1 MDRYLVL
8 ENGMVFAGK
17 AFGADGEVTAEVVF
31 TTSMTGYLET
41 LTDKSYTGQA
51 IVQTFPLIGNYG
63 VIPADF
69 ESERV
74 GCSAYIVREHCL
86 EPSNFRREGTL
97 DAFLKARGVVG
108 LYGIDTRAL
117 TRILREHGV
126 MNGKICSSP
135 MAIDLDELRNFRV
148 TNPVAQV
155 STKES
160 YISKSETGKYQIAML
175 DFGLKENIRRSLVK
189 RGCDVH
195 VLPYNATVAEILAV
209 HPDGIFLTHGPGDP
223 ADNVGVIETLKTLMK
238 EKIPMMGICLGHQL
252 LALANGFE
260 THKLKYGHRG
270 AKQPVRDMETGRIFI
285 TSQNHGY
292 AVISGSIREE
302 VASEYFTNVNDGTNE
317 GLRYKNAPIF
327 SVQFHPEARGG
338 PRDTDF
344 LFDEFI
350 NMLGGARSCR

>member
-17 AFGADGEVTAEVVF
+17 AFGADGEVTAEIVF
-31 TTSMTGYLET
+31 TTGMTGYLET

-63 VIPADF
+63 VIPEDF
-69 ESERV
+69 ESDRV

-86 EPSNFRREGTL
+86 EPSNFRSQGTL
-97 DAFLKARGVVG
+97 DAFLKARGIVG
-108 LYGIDTRAL
+108 LCGIDTRAL

-126 MNGKICSSP
+126 MNGRICDNP
-135 MAIDLDELRNFRV
+135 MAIDLDELRSFRV

-155 STKES
+155 STKTA
-160 YISKSETGKYQIAML
+160 YVSKSEQGKYRIAML

-195 VLPYNATVAEILAV
+195 ILPHNATAEQVLAV
-209 HPDGIFLTHGPGDP
+209 QPDGIFLTNGPGDP
-223 ADNVGVIETLKTLMK
+223 VDNTDAIETIRQLLTKN
-238 EKIPMMGICLGHQL
+238 IPMMGICLGHQL

-270 AKQPVRDMETGRIFI
+270 ANQPVRNLENGRIYI

-292 AVISGSIREE
+292 AVVPGSIREE
-302 VASEYFTNVNDGTNE
+302 IASEYFTNVNDGTNE
-317 GLRYKNAPIF
+317 GLRYKNAPVF
-327 SVQFHPEARGG
+327 SEQFHPEARGG

-344 LFDEFI
+344 LFDNFI
-350 NMLGGARSCR
+350 QMLGGETLCR